1 MIYRRKACHL
11 DVEISRV
18 TLFTLTHKH
27 EICQTCLYPPSV
39 TADERKRLK
48 MPGEVSDEY
57 NTHHQPHFGATRTED
72 KLALCTICL
81 TGIIILQRIYLPQ
94 NKLVYGMI
102 TAS

>member
-1 MIYRRKACHL
+1 MTGRGW
-11 DVEISRV
+11 
-18 TLFTLTHKH
+18 
-27 EICQTCLYPPSV
+27 
-39 TADERKRLK
+39 K

-72 KLALCTICL
+72 KLALCTISL
-81 TGIIILQRIYLPQ
+81 TGIIILQCIYLPQ

>member
-1 MIYRRKACHL
+1 
-11 DVEISRV
+11 
-18 TLFTLTHKH
+18 
-27 EICQTCLYPPSV
+27 
-39 TADERKRLK
+39 

-102 TAS
+102 TASKFFFRVFFAQGGQEIARGDK